1 LNSTS
6 SPLLTDLYQLTMVQA
21 YLDHGMDDPAVYEFF
36 VRKLP
41 ESRNFLVCA
50 GLESVLDFLETASF
64 SPEDVAWLEST
75 KRFSRRFLDYLSS
88 FHFNGEVH
96 AMPEGTIFFAD
107 EPILRVT
114 APIPMAQMVET
125 RIINLVH
132 FQTLVA
138 SKAARIVLCAPD
150 KLLVEFGLR
159 RAHGAEAGMLAARA
173 SYISGFQGT
182 SDVLA
187 DRRYGIPTYGTMAHS
202 FVQAHGSEETAFLNF
217 AHAFPDD
224 TVLLIDTYDTE
235 TAAGKVVRLAQR
247 LKKEEGIRVKAVRID
262 SGDLGAHAF
271 RVRSIL
277 DQGGCGDI
285 GIFAS
290 GNLDE
295 YIIRDLSRQG
305 APIGGYGVGT
315 RMVTSADAPYLDCA
329 YKLQEYAGKPRRK
342 RSEGKATWPGRK
354 QVYRTYGPDGRM
366 EHDVITV
373 EEDRQDGE
381 PLIAPVMKEGRR
393 LQASPPLSAVR
404 DFALSE
410 LARLPMSLRGL
421 EPAPAFV
428 VHVSGALR
436 RLARQVDESMP

>member
-1 LNSTS
+1 VSFLS
-6 SPLLTDLYQLTMVQA
+6 SPLLTDLYQFTMVQA
-21 YLDHGMDDPAVYEFF
+21 YLEHGMDQPAVYEFF

-41 ESRNFLVCA
+41 DNRNFLLCA
-50 GLESVLDFLETASF
+50 GLDPVLDFLETTRF

-75 KRFSRRFLDYLSS
+75 GRFNCRFLDYLSN
-88 FHFNGEVH
+88 FRFAGDVH
-96 AMPEGTIFFAD
+96 AMPEGTIFFTD

-114 APIPMAQMVET
+114 APIPVAQLVET

-132 FQTLVA
+132 YQTLIA
-138 SKAARIVLCAPD
+138 SKAARIVLFAPD

-159 RAHGAEAGMLAARA
+159 RAHGAEAGILAARA
-173 SYISGFQGT
+173 SYIAGFQGT

-187 DRRYGIPTYGTMAHS
+187 DRCYGIPSYGTMAHS
-202 FVQAHGSEETAFLNF
+202 FVQAHGNEETAFLHF
-217 AHAFPDD
+217 AHAFPDN

-235 TAAGKVVRLAQR
+235 QAAGKVARLAQR
-247 LKKEEGIRVKAVRID
+247 LKAEGIGIKAVRID
-262 SGDLGAHAF
+262 SGDLSAHAF
-271 RVRSIL
+271 KVRSIL

-295 YIIRDLSRQG
+295 YIIRDLARRG

-329 YKLQEYAGKPRRK
+329 YKLQEYAGTPRRK

-354 QVYRTYGPDGRM
+354 QVHRTYGPDGRM

-373 EEDRQDGE
+373 EGDRQGGA
-381 PLIAPVMKEGRR
+381 PLIAAVMKEGRR
-393 LQASPPLSAVR
+393 LQSPPPLSAVR

-410 LARLPMSLRGL
+410 LARLPIPLRGL

-428 VHVSGALR
+428 VHVSDALR
-436 RLARQVDESMP
+436 RLAREVDESPS